1 MVEIPGYRIVR
12 ELGRGAAGSVHVAVQ
27 ESLQREVALKLLSPA
42 LAADPVAAARF
53 LREGRTL
60 ARLVHRH
67 IVGIH
72 DVGIHAGQPYLAME
86 YIPGGT
92 VSVAGAHAPGDA
104 LDIVREIALALDH
117 ADAQGVVH
125 RDVKPENILVRADG
139 SRALGDFGIAH
150 SADATVLT
158 QEGITA
164 GTPHYMSP
172 EQLQGLPLDGR
183 SDLYS
188 LGVLFHQ
195 LLTGA
200 LPYQASDAM
209 AVALKHLH
217 APIPTLPAPL
227 ARSQP
232 VLDALMAKDPDDR
245 PATGADVVR
254 MLDVL
259 RTGQSLPITRE
270 LATDGRGRFRWP
282 PRPAVLVLAGI
293 AALGLSWAGWRAVES
308 RDAAG
313 AQAAAQATV
322 KAVAPAGPR
331 TVAVLPLAN
340 LGADADNAFLSDG
353 LAGTLI
359 DVLAQVPDLRV
370 IARSSSIALKGK
382 AMDARAVGKSL
393 GASHLVEGSVQQSG
407 QRLRILVQLVRTSD
421 GAQLWSQRYD
431 RPVADVFDVQ
441 DDVASQVA
449 RALEIAI
456 PAAGAPG
463 SAVGGS
469 GNAAAQREYLRGV
482 ELLRPRQVQPLQ
494 LAIGHFERAIEL
506 DPAFARA
513 HAMAAAALT
522 MLDGQVPLTPAQRN
536 QRESL
541 VRRALEL
548 EPQLGEAYVVR
559 ATIVRRTDPKAADRD
574 FRRGLALAPNFA
586 VGYSWYAAWL
596 ARNDGRVA
604 DAVPMVRK
612 AIEIDPL
619 DANLR
624 VTLGFLVLALGRIDE
639 AETIADALLREG
651 HSDSI
656 GHGLKAHVR
665 RGRRDL
671 PGELRALDAVIAA
684 NPESAGA
691 KRARCEALRWA
702 GAYAL
707 AETCARALPASVGEA
722 MLSEIALMRAL
733 ARGDTAAVRAITERL
748 GNPVELV
755 SLAARLEG
763 RPADAVAALREAKP
777 EWFRNPIGRPN
788 IDREYEF
795 IDVALALRESGDVA
809 QAGRV
814 LDYGRAMI
822 LARRVG
828 SAAGGGR
835 AWADAISLAV
845 LGRHREACAAMQAG
859 AEVGMYE
866 VSDIFLYEPALRD
879 FRREPCFELAHRR
892 IRANGQAQVAAAR
905 AAGLL

>member
-1 MVEIPGYRIVR
+1 
-12 ELGRGAAGSVHVAVQ
+12 
-27 ESLQREVALKLLSPA
+27 
-42 LAADPVAAARF
+42 
-53 LREGRTL
+53 
-60 ARLVHRH
+60 
-67 IVGIH
+67 
-72 DVGIHAGQPYLAME
+72 
-86 YIPGGT
+86 
-92 VSVAGAHAPGDA
+92 
-104 LDIVREIALALDH
+104 
-117 ADAQGVVH
+117 
-125 RDVKPENILVRADG
+125 
-139 SRALGDFGIAH
+139 
-150 SADATVLT
+150 
-158 QEGITA
+158 
-164 GTPHYMSP
+164 
-172 EQLQGLPLDGR
+172 
-183 SDLYS
+183 
-188 LGVLFHQ
+188 
-195 LLTGA
+195 
-200 LPYQASDAM
+200 
-209 AVALKHLH
+209 
-217 APIPTLPAPL
+217 
-227 ARSQP
+227 
-232 VLDALMAKDPDDR
+232 
-245 PATGADVVR
+245 
-254 MLDVL
+254 
-259 RTGQSLPITRE
+259 
-270 LATDGRGRFRWP
+270 
-282 PRPAVLVLAGI
+282 
-293 AALGLSWAGWRAVES
+293 
-308 RDAAG
+308 
-313 AQAAAQATV
+313 
-322 KAVAPAGPR
+322 
-331 TVAVLPLAN
+331 
-340 LGADADNAFLSDG
+340 
-353 LAGTLI
+353 
-359 DVLAQVPDLRV
+359 
-370 IARSSSIALKGK
+370 
-382 AMDARAVGKSL
+382 MDARAMGRSL

-431 RPVADVFDVQ
+431 RQVADVFDVQ

-469 GNAAAQREYLRGV
+469 SNAAAQREYQRAV
-482 ELLRPRQVQPLQ
+482 ALLRPRQVQPLQ
-494 LAIGHFERAIEL
+494 LAIAHFERAIQL

-522 MLDGQVPLTPAQRN
+522 MLDGQAPLTPSQRVR
-536 QRESL
+536 REAL

-586 VGYSWYAAWL
+586 VGYSWYAGWL
-596 ARNDGRVA
+596 ARQDGRPA
-604 DAVPMVRK
+604 DAVPLVRK

-619 DANLR
+619 DASLR
-624 VTLGFLVLALGRIDE
+624 ATLGYLVLALGRIDE
-639 AETIADALLREG
+639 AEAIADALVREG
-651 HSDSI
+651 HGDSI
-656 GHGLKAHVR
+656 GQGLKAHVR
-665 RGRRDL
+665 RGRSDL

-702 GAYAL
+702 GDYAL
-707 AETCARALPASVGEA
+707 AEACARALPDSVREA
-722 MLSEIALMRAL
+722 MLSEIALLRAL
-733 ARGDTAAVRAITERL
+733 VRGDVAAVRAVAERL

-755 SLAARLEG
+755 SLTARLEG
-763 RPADAVAALREAKP
+763 RPADAVAALREAIP

-859 AEVGMYE
+859 AEAGMFE
-866 VSDIFLYEPALRD
+866 VSDVFLYEPALRD
-879 FRREPCFELAHRR
+879 FRREPCFDVAHRR